1 MPLEGELGFSQNV
14 FREEKVW
21 CSDVFSLCSRKL
33 HWLMPTDIWKTIFS
47 FMPNLAKKNLRFSWL
62 NQIYQY
68 LRCIQNLSGSLGWA
82 NTLQQMANRPT
93 QNDFQHLK
101 VKMGRK
107 ERMEGE
113 EEDFRRDLQGV
124 RASGWEWWH
133 AWHGD
138 YWHSFMGREE
148 GNCTSQR
155 RGHSF
160 PPSPQEDCP
169 GLLPLSSAQGHA
181 QSGSRL
187 QTYCLPCIC
196 GDKP

>member
-107 ERMEGE
+107 ERMEGGRSTYISA
-113 EEDFRRDLQGV
+113 FVHNV
-124 RASGWEWWH
+124 REIC
-133 AWHGD
+133 
-138 YWHSFMGREE
+138 YFISF
-148 GNCTSQR
+148 
-155 RGHSF
+155 SF
-160 PPSPQEDCP
+160 EA
-169 GLLPLSSAQGHA
+169 LLNFNFQWN
-181 QSGSRL
+181 
-187 QTYCLPCIC
+187 
-196 GDKP
+196 